1 MNEKGEE
8 KKLLTWMTLCQF
20 QREMRFRPCEMACKS
35 WRRENHHKN
44 SHKRFIYAMNNNSN
58 GKTRMKCLARVGWL
72 LVLILAAR
80 TSSAQTSP
88 TGVKLPASGPGH
100 ALTNSLGMKFV
111 PVPGTAV
118 SFSVWGTRVQDYQA
132 FTDATSRKWEK
143 PIFAQS
149 QDHPA
154 VLISWMDA
162 QAFCGWL
169 TEKERK
175 EQRLK
180 SNERYRLPTDAEWSV
195 AVGLGTESGTTPEE
209 KSLQITNQYPWGQ
222 KWPPPSGAGNYDA
235 SLHVDNFEYTSP
247 VGSFAANPFG
257 LFDMGGNVWQWCEDE
272 YSPGGGFRVLR
283 GGSWDSYNGWWK
295 ARTPLQQ
302 VLLSSSRN
310 PREPASFAT
319 IFGFRV
325 VLAGK

>member
-1 MNEKGEE
+1 MNQRLDLQKFVFPTYIQLSASM
-8 KKLLTWMTLCQF
+8 KL
-20 QREMRFRPCEMACKS
+20 
-35 WRRENHHKN
+35 
-44 SHKRFIYAMNNNSN
+44 
-58 GKTRMKCLARVGWL
+58 LARVGWF
-72 LVLILAAR
+72 LVLILVAK
-80 TSSAQTSP
+80 TSYAQTAGPP
-88 TGVKLPASGPGH
+88 TGLKLSTSGQDY

-118 SFSVWGTRVQDYQA
+118 SFSVWDTRVQDYQH

-143 PIFAQS
+143 PALAES

-154 VLISWMDA
+154 VRITWMDA

-195 AVGLGTESGTTPEE
+195 AVGLGMESGTTPEE
-209 KSLQITNQYPWGQ
+209 KSLKVTNQYPWGQ
-222 KWPPPSGAGNYDA
+222 KWPPSLGAGNYDA
-235 SLHVDNFEYTSP
+235 SLHVDNFERTSP
-247 VGSFAANPFG
+247 VGSFAANQFG

-272 YSPGGGFRVLR
+272 YSPGNGFRVLR

-295 ARTPLQQ
+295 AQTPLQE

-310 PREPASFAT
+310 IREPASSAT
-319 IFGFRV
+319 IIGFRV
-325 VLAGK
+325 VLVGSQTR

>member
-1 MNEKGEE
+1 
-8 KKLLTWMTLCQF
+8 
-20 QREMRFRPCEMACKS
+20 
-35 WRRENHHKN
+35 
-44 SHKRFIYAMNNNSN
+44 
-58 GKTRMKCLARVGWL
+58 MKCLARVGWL

-80 TSSAQTSP
+80 TSSAQTAASP
-88 TGVKLPASGPGH
+88 TGVKLPASGRGH

-118 SFSVWGTRVQDYQA
+118 SFSVWDTRVQDYQA
-132 FTDATSRKWEK
+132 FTDATGRQWEK
-143 PIFAQS
+143 PHFVQT

-154 VLISWMDA
+154 VGISWMDA
-162 QAFCGWL
+162 RAFCVWL

-195 AVGLGTESGTTPEE
+195 AVGLGMESGTTPEE

-247 VGSFAANPFG
+247 VGSFAANQFG

-272 YSPGGGFRVLR
+272 YYPGGGFRVLR
-283 GGSWDSYNGWWK
+283 GASWDSYNSWWK
-295 ARTPLQQ
+295 AQTPLQE

-310 PREPASFAT
+310 IREPASFAT